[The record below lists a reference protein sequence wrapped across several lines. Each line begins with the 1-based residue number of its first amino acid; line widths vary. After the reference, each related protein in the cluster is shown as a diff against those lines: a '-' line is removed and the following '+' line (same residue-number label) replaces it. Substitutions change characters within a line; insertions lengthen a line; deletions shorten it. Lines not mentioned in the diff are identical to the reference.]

1 MTRDY
6 NNAETI
12 NKIKKQ
18 LELDLYDFSVTKS
31 KNSINDCLIFDANK
45 ESQFGFLHETISFS
59 IQIYKNDRNAEI
71 REITNLKYKVL
82 FIDKEIFNSNEN
94 YTLPYDSYSLYDTLE
109 VYRKTFRQMVHST
122 LNFLDLK
129 VSIS

>member
-12 NKIKKQ
+12 NKTKKE
-18 LELDLYDFSVTKS
+18 LELYLYDFTITKS
-31 KNSINDCLIFDANK
+31 SNSINDCLIFDAIK

-71 REITNLKYKVL
+71 REIQNLKYKVFFL
-82 FIDKEIFNSNEN
+82 DKEIFNSNEK
-94 YTLPYDSYSLYDTLE
+94 YTFPYDCLYETLE
-109 VYRKTFRQMVHST
+109 RYRKTFRQMVHST
-122 LNFLDLK
+122 LDFLELK

>member
-59 IQIYKNDRNAEI
+59 IQIYKNPRKTEI
-71 REITNLKYKVL
+71 REITNLKYRIL
-82 FIDKEIFNSNEN
+82 FNDKEIFETNQN
-94 YTLPYDSYSLYDTLE
+94 YTLPYDCLYDTLE

-122 LNFLDLK
+122 LDFLDLK

>member
-1 MTRDY
+1 MIRDY

-18 LELDLYDFSVTKS
+18 LELDLYDFTITKS
-31 KNSINDCLIFDANK
+31 SNSINDCLIFDANK

-59 IQIYKNDRNAEI
+59 IKIYKNDRNAEI

-82 FIDKEIFNSNEN
+82 FLDKEIFNSNEN
-94 YTLPYDSYSLYDTLE
+94 YTLSYDSYSLYDTLE
-109 VYRKTFRQMVHST
+109 VYRKKFRQMVHST
-122 LNFLDLK
+122 LDFLDLK